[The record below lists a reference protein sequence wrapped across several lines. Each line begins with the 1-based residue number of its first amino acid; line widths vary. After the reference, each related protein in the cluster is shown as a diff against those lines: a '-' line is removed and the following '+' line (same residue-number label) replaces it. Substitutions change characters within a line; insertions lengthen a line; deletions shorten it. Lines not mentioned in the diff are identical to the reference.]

1 MPQSLFGLAL
11 TAAQRQG
18 RLGGPNAAAL
28 QRMREDQLFDLEPAR
43 RNVGYVSSIAGELGI
58 GE

>member
-11 TAAQRQG
+11 TAAQRQ
-18 RLGGPNAAAL
+18 LGGPNAAAL

-43 RNVGYVSSIAGELGI
+43 RNVGYVLPIAGELGI